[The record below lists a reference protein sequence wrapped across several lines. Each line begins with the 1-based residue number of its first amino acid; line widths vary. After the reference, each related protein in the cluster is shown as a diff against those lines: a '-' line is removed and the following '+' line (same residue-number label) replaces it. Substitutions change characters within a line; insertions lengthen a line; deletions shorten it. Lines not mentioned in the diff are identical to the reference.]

1 MSNIGRNGKIFLVFL
16 ASALL
21 VWSAD
26 KVYVRYQ
33 KQHELNVF
41 RSNVEKI
48 ARSLEFETM
57 RGQAMGMVSLLGL
70 NEPLI
75 KDVARGKLPKDAPQ
89 ALARLRST
97 RQLLGANGL
106 FIINA
111 DGIIVGHESS
121 TEKSTGK
128 DVKFRPYFQQA
139 FSGKEN
145 IYAAAG
151 TTGGVRGL
159 YIAAPL
165 RENDSPQGKII
176 GVVAVKMLAAFL
188 DEKLKLFGSQ
198 GMLLTPQGVVF
209 ASTQKDW
216 LFHFSGE
223 ATPERIASIKNQR
236 QFGKVFEQADPI
248 RLPISLDQDYV
259 QYAGNTYAVASS
271 KLQWADPAGSWDVVI
286 LQNTTH
292 WVPLGERVVLST
304 VLGFGSLLIGLL
316 ALLRH
321 ETKLRNLVYK
331 QKLEDSNKALETLTH
346 TLEDKVNERTA
357 ELIATQMKLEN
368 LIDTGLELGR
378 ERDRMALLH
387 KTLFSGKTLLNCD
400 AGTMYLV
407 TDHKTLRFALRT
419 RDDELP
425 SFEIPLYDEETGQPV
440 ERFVSTYTALHNEP
454 VVIDN
459 IYEETRF
466 DVSGAKRFD
475 EVSRY
480 RTVSMLT
487 VPLTPRDGEVI
498 GVMQFLNAM
507 DPNTGAVTTFN
518 PELVRFVTA
527 MAAQASLALD
537 NYQLI
542 QAQKD
547 LMDSLIKL
555 IAGAIDAKSPYTG
568 GHCERV
574 PQLAMMLAEQACR
587 QTEGAFADFDFK
599 SDDEWRE
606 FRIGAWLHDCGK
618 VTTPEFV
625 VDKASKLETI
635 YNRIHEIRTRFEVL
649 LRDAT
654 ITRLEA
660 VASGTDEVEAAR
672 IFEARK
678 AQLIDDF
685 AFVAECNIGGEFM
698 APEKLERLKRIAEE
712 TWVRHFDDRLGLA
725 HGELLRYEGESEAV
739 PAQEQLLS
747 DKPHHILP
755 RKDFRAFDPKYEF
768 KVNVPEN
775 LYNYGEIYNLSIGR
789 GTLTEE
795 ERFKINEHIIQTIVM
810 LEQLPLPKNM
820 KRIAEYAGTHHETMI
835 GTGYPRQLDG
845 SSLSIPSRI
854 MAIADIF
861 EALTAS
867 DRPYKKAK
875 TLSESI
881 KILSFFKRD
890 KHVDAD
896 LFDLFLTSGVYRQY
910 AEKYLLPEQID
921 EVDIEQYLA

>member
-1 MSNIGRNGKIFLVFL
+1 MSKISRTGKVLLMLMI
-16 ASALL
+16 SSML
-21 VWSAD
+21 VWASD
-26 KVYVRYQ
+26 HVYVHYQ
-33 KQHELNVF
+33 KQHELNAL

-48 ARSLEFETM
+48 ARGLEFETM
-57 RGQAMGMVSLLGL
+57 RGQAMGMATLLGL

-75 KDVARGKLPKDAPQ
+75 KDVARGKLPMDAPE
-89 ALARLRST
+89 ALARMRGT
-97 RQLLGANGL
+97 RQQLGADGL

-111 DGIIVGHESS
+111 DGIIVGHEST

-139 FSGKEN
+139 FAGKEN

-165 RENDSPQGKII
+165 RENDTPSGKII
-176 GVVAVKMLAAFL
+176 GVVTIKMLAAFL
-188 DEKLKLFGSQ
+188 DDKLKPFGSH
-198 GMLLTPQGVVF
+198 GLLLTPQGVVF
-209 ASTQKDW
+209 ASTNPNW
-216 LFHFSGE
+216 VFGLAGE
-223 ATPERIASIKNQR
+223 ATPGRIASIKNLR
-236 QFGKVFEQADPI
+236 QFGKIFEQSDPA
-248 RLPISLDQDYV
+248 RLPISLNQDYV
-259 QYAGNTYAVASS
+259 VFADRTYAVATSEM
-271 KLQWADPAGSWDVVI
+271 QWEDPAGPWKVVI
-286 LQNTTH
+286 LQDAAH
-292 WVPLGERVVLST
+292 WVPWAERLI
-304 VLGFGSLLIGLL
+304 LAALIGFGSLLIGLL
-316 ALLRH
+316 VVLRH
-321 ETKLRNLVYK
+321 EAKLRSLRYK
-331 QKLEDSNKALETLTH
+331 QQLEESNCALEVLTH
-346 TLEDKVNERTA
+346 TLEDKVHERTR
-357 ELIATQMKLEN
+357 ELTVSQGKLEN
-368 LIDTGLELGR
+368 LIQTGIELGS

-387 KTLFSGKTLLNCD
+387 KTLFAGKSLLNCD
-400 AGTMYLV
+400 AGTLYLV
-407 TDHKTLRFALRT
+407 TDHKTLKFALRT
-419 RDDELP
+419 RVDELP
-425 SFEIPLYDEETGQPV
+425 AVEIPLYEKETGAPV
-440 ERFVSTYTALHNEP
+440 ERFVSTYTAIRNTP
-454 VVIDN
+454 VLIDD
-459 IYEETRF
+459 IYQESRF
-466 DVSGAKRFD
+466 DVSGTKRFD
-475 EVSRY
+475 EETGY

-487 VPLTPRDGEVI
+487 VPLAPRDGEVI
-498 GVMQFLNAM
+498 GVLQFMNAL
-507 DPNTGAVTTFN
+507 DPGSGVVTTFN

-547 LMDSLIKL
+547 LMDSFIKL

-574 PQLAMMLAEQACR
+574 PELAIMLAEEASR
-587 QTEGAFADFDFK
+587 QEEGPLADFGFT

-635 YNRIHEIRTRFEVL
+635 YNRIHEVRMRFEVL
-649 LRDAT
+649 LRDAV
-654 ITRLEA
+654 IARLESIA
-660 VASGTDEVEAAR
+660 NGAKVAEADQA
-672 IFEARK
+672 FDTRK

-698 APEKLERLKRIAEE
+698 APEKIDRLKRIAEE
-712 TWVRHFDDRLGLA
+712 TWMRNFDDRLGLA
-725 HGELLRYEGESEAV
+725 HGELQHYDSAPEPMPVRE
-739 PAQEQLLS
+739 PLLS
-747 DKPHHILP
+747 DKFHHVLP
-755 RKDFRAFDPKYEF
+755 RKDFRAFDPKYGF

-810 LEQLPLPKNM
+810 LDQLPLPKNM
-820 KRIAEYAGTHHETMI
+820 RRVSEYAGTHHETMI
-835 GTGYPRQLDG
+835 GTGYPRQLDKTG
-845 SSLSIPSRI
+845 LSIPSRI

-881 KILSFFKRD
+881 RILSFFKKD
-890 KHVDAD
+890 KHVDGD
-896 LFDLFLTSGVYRQY
+896 LFDLFLTSGVYRRY
-910 AEKYLLPEQID
+910 AEQFLLPEQID
-921 EVDIEQYLA
+921 EVDIKQYLA